1 MTGDKILIV
10 DDEATNVEIFD
21 LMLSKLGFRTETAGD
36 GQEALD
42 KVPDFRPDLILLDNM
57 MPRMTGWEVTR
68 SIKHGDDLAE
78 FRGVSIIM
86 FSAAD
91 DVEDKVQG
99 LEMGVDDYITKPFNF
114 TEVLA
119 RIRAVLHR
127 RHLQDQVTRREH
139 RIGVVESLNESLI
152 FFSQHVRRP
161 LERQLLLVDEMA
173 AGGEP
178 QFDRLAGQVKDDAR
192 AILAKLDALQ
202 QEIGELQRQGDELKA
217 GDLSLEEL
225 HRRLAGI
232 AAAGAAGSA
241 PAASPARAAGS

>member
-1 MTGDKILIV
+1 MTRDKILIV

-21 LMLSKLGFRTETAGD
+21 LMLSKLGFHTETASD
-36 GQEALD
+36 GVEALD
-42 KVPDFRPDLILLDNM
+42 RLRSFRPALMLLDNM

-68 SIKHGDDLAE
+68 SIKHGDELADY
-78 FRGVSIIM
+78 RDVSIIM

-99 LEMGVDDYITKPFNF
+99 LELGVDDYITKPFNF

-127 RHLQDQVTRREH
+127 RHLQEQVTRREH
-139 RIGVVESLNESLI
+139 RIGVIESLNESLI

-161 LERQLLLVDEMA
+161 LERQLQTLDEAGAGDVDTVA
-173 AGGEP
+173 LGRFAN
-178 QFDRLAGQVKDDAR
+178 RVKDDAR
-192 AILAKLDALQ
+192 AILAKLDALE
-202 QEIGELQRQGDELKA
+202 QEIGDLQRQGDEIKA

-232 AAAGAAGSA
+232 ASAGVAGS
-241 PAASPARAAGS
+241 

>member
-1 MTGDKILIV
+1 VTRDKILIV

-21 LMLSKLGFRTETAGD
+21 LMLSKLGFHTETASD
-36 GQEALD
+36 GVEALD
-42 KVPDFRPDLILLDNM
+42 RLRSFRPALMLLDNM

-68 SIKHGDDLAE
+68 SIKHGDELADC
-78 FRGVSIIM
+78 RDVSIIM

-99 LEMGVDDYITKPFNF
+99 LELGVDDYITKPFNF

-127 RHLQDQVTRREH
+127 RHLQEQVTRREH
-139 RIGVVESLNESLI
+139 RIGVIESLNESLI

-161 LERQLLLVDEMA
+161 LERQLQTLDEAGAGDVDTVA
-173 AGGEP
+173 LGRFAN
-178 QFDRLAGQVKDDAR
+178 RVKDDGR
-192 AILAKLDALQ
+192 AILAKLDALE
-202 QEIGELQRQGDELKA
+202 QEIGDLQRQGDELKA

-232 AAAGAAGSA
+232 ASAGVAGS
-241 PAASPARAAGS
+241 

>member
-10 DDEATNVEIFD
+10 DDEPTNVEIFG
-21 LMLSKLGFRTETAGD
+21 LMLSKLGFRTETAAD
-36 GQEALD
+36 GREALD
-42 KVPDFRPDLILLDNM
+42 KLRSFRPALILLDNM

-68 SIKHGDDLAE
+68 SIKHDDELAE
-78 FRGVSIIM
+78 FSDVSIIM

-99 LEMGVDDYITKPFNF
+99 LELGVDDYITKPFNF

-139 RIGVVESLNESLI
+139 RIGVIESLNESLI

-161 LERQLLLVDEMA
+161 IEEQMQRAEELGGAD
-173 AGGEP
+173 AGELAR
-178 QFDRLAGQVKDDAR
+178 FADRIKDDAR
-192 AILAKLDALQ
+192 AILAKLEALE
-202 QEIGELQRQGDELKA
+202 QEIGDLQRQGDELKA

-225 HRRLAGI
+225 HRRLSSITAG
-232 AAAGAAGSA
+232 GATGSSA
-241 PAASPARAAGS
+241 

>member
-1 MTGDKILIV
+1 MTRDKILIV

-21 LMLSKLGFRTETAGD
+21 LMLSKLGFHTETASD
-36 GQEALD
+36 GVEALD
-42 KVPDFRPDLILLDNM
+42 RLRSFRPALMLLDNM

-68 SIKHGDDLAE
+68 SIKHGDELADY
-78 FRGVSIIM
+78 RDVSIIM

-99 LEMGVDDYITKPFNF
+99 LELGVDDYITKPFNF

-127 RHLQDQVTRREH
+127 RHLQEQVTRREH
-139 RIGVVESLNESLI
+139 RIGVIESLNESLI

-161 LERQLLLVDEMA
+161 LERQLQTLDEAGAGDVDTVGLGRFA
-173 AGGEP
+173 N
-178 QFDRLAGQVKDDAR
+178 RVKDDAR
-192 AILAKLDALQ
+192 AILAKLDALEH
-202 QEIGELQRQGDELKA
+202 EIGDLQRQGDELKA

-232 AAAGAAGSA
+232 ASAGVAGS
-241 PAASPARAAGS
+241 

>member
-21 LMLSKLGFRTETAGD
+21 LMLSKLGFRTETASD
-36 GQEALD
+36 GREALD
-42 KVPDFRPDLILLDNM
+42 KLRSFRPELILLDNM

-68 SIKHGDDLAE
+68 NVKHGDDLADY
-78 FRGVSIIM
+78 RDVSIIM

-99 LEMGVDDYITKPFNF
+99 LELGVDDYITKPFNF

-127 RHLQDQVTRREH
+127 RHLQEQVTRREH
-139 RIGVVESLNESLI
+139 RIGVIESLNESLI

-161 LERQLLLVDEMA
+161 LERQLLLVDELA
-173 AGGEP
+173 ADGADP
-178 QFDRLAGQVKDDAR
+178 QLGRLAGRVKDDAR
-192 AILAKLDALQ
+192 AILAKLDALE
-202 QEIGELQRQGDELKA
+202 QEIGDLQRQGDELKA

-225 HRRLAGI
+225 QRRLAGI
-232 AAAGAAGSA
+232 AAAGAAGS
-241 PAASPARAAGS
+241 

>member
-1 MTGDKILIV
+1 MTRDKILIV

-21 LMLSKLGFRTETAGD
+21 LMLSKLGFHTETASD
-36 GQEALD
+36 GVEALD
-42 KVPDFRPDLILLDNM
+42 RLRSFRPALMLLDNM

-68 SIKHGDDLAE
+68 SIKHGDELADY
-78 FRGVSIIM
+78 RDVSIIM

-99 LEMGVDDYITKPFNF
+99 LELGVDDYITKPFNF

-127 RHLQDQVTRREH
+127 RHLQEQVTRREH
-139 RIGVVESLNESLI
+139 RIGIIESLNESLI

-161 LERQLLLVDEMA
+161 LERQLQTLDEAGAGDVDTVA
-173 AGGEP
+173 LGRFAN
-178 QFDRLAGQVKDDAR
+178 RVKDDAR
-192 AILAKLDALQ
+192 AILAKLDALE
-202 QEIGELQRQGDELKA
+202 QEIGDLQRQGDELKA

-232 AAAGAAGSA
+232 ASAGVAGS
-241 PAASPARAAGS
+241 

>member
-1 MTGDKILIV
+1 VTGDKILIV

-21 LMLSKLGFRTETAGD
+21 LMLSKLGFCTETASD
-36 GQEALD
+36 GVEALD
-42 KVPDFRPDLILLDNM
+42 KLRSFRPALILLDNM

-68 SIKHGDDLAE
+68 SIKHGEELADY
-78 FRGVSIIM
+78 RGVSIIM

-99 LEMGVDDYITKPFNF
+99 LELGVDDYITKPFNF

-127 RHLQDQVTRREH
+127 RHLQEQVTRREH
-139 RIGVVESLNESLI
+139 RIGVIESLNESLI

-161 LERQLLLVDEMA
+161 LERQLQTLDEAA
-173 AGGEP
+173 AGDVDSVALGT
-178 QFDRLAGQVKDDAR
+178 FANRVKDDAR
-192 AILAKLDALQ
+192 AILAKLDALE
-202 QEIGELQRQGDELKA
+202 QEIGDLQRQGDELKA
-217 GDLSLEEL
+217 GDLSIEEL

-232 AAAGAAGSA
+232 ASAGVAGS
-241 PAASPARAAGS
+241 

>member
-1 MTGDKILIV
+1 MTRDKILIV

-21 LMLSKLGFRTETAGD
+21 LMLSKLGFHTETASD
-36 GQEALD
+36 GVEALD
-42 KVPDFRPDLILLDNM
+42 RLRSFRPALMLLDNI

-68 SIKHGDDLAE
+68 SIKHGDELADY
-78 FRGVSIIM
+78 RDVSIIM

-99 LEMGVDDYITKPFNF
+99 LELGVDDYITKPFNF

-127 RHLQDQVTRREH
+127 RHLQEQVTRREH
-139 RIGVVESLNESLI
+139 RIGVIESLNESLI

-161 LERQLLLVDEMA
+161 LERQLQTLDEAGAGDVDTVA
-173 AGGEP
+173 LGRFAN
-178 QFDRLAGQVKDDAR
+178 RVKDDAR
-192 AILAKLDALQ
+192 AILAKLDALEH
-202 QEIGELQRQGDELKA
+202 EIGDLQRQGDELKA

-232 AAAGAAGSA
+232 ASAGVAGS
-241 PAASPARAAGS
+241 

>member
-1 MTGDKILIV
+1 MTRDKILIV

-21 LMLSKLGFRTETAGD
+21 LMLSKLGFHTETASD
-36 GQEALD
+36 GVEALD
-42 KVPDFRPDLILLDNM
+42 RLRSFRPALMLLDNM

-68 SIKHGDDLAE
+68 SIKHGDELADY
-78 FRGVSIIM
+78 RDVSIIM

-99 LEMGVDDYITKPFNF
+99 LELGVDDYITKPFNF

-127 RHLQDQVTRREH
+127 RHLQEQVTRREH
-139 RIGVVESLNESLI
+139 RIGVIESLNESLI

-161 LERQLLLVDEMA
+161 LERQLQTLDEAA
-173 AGGEP
+173 AGDVDSVALGT
-178 QFDRLAGQVKDDAR
+178 FANRVKDDAR
-192 AILAKLDALQ
+192 AILAKLDALE
-202 QEIGELQRQGDELKA
+202 QEIGDLQRQGDELKA
-217 GDLSLEEL
+217 GDLSIEEL

-232 AAAGAAGSA
+232 ASAGVAGS
-241 PAASPARAAGS
+241 

>member
-1 MTGDKILIV
+1 MTRDKILIV

-21 LMLSKLGFRTETAGD
+21 LMLSKLGFHTETASD
-36 GQEALD
+36 GVEALD
-42 KVPDFRPDLILLDNM
+42 RLRSFRPALMLLDNM

-68 SIKHGDDLAE
+68 SIKHGDELADY
-78 FRGVSIIM
+78 RDVSIIM

-99 LEMGVDDYITKPFNF
+99 LELGVDDYITKPFNF

-127 RHLQDQVTRREH
+127 RHLQEQVTRREH
-139 RIGVVESLNESLI
+139 RIGVIESLNESLI

-161 LERQLLLVDEMA
+161 LERQLQTLDEAGAEDVDTVA
-173 AGGEP
+173 LGRFAN
-178 QFDRLAGQVKDDAR
+178 RAKDDAR
-192 AILAKLDALQ
+192 AILAKLDALE
-202 QEIGELQRQGDELKA
+202 QEIGDLQRQGDELKA
-217 GDLSLEEL
+217 GDLSIEEL

-232 AAAGAAGSA
+232 ASAGVAGS
-241 PAASPARAAGS
+241 

>member
-1 MTGDKILIV
+1 MTRDKILIV

-21 LMLSKLGFRTETAGD
+21 LMLSKLGFHTETASD
-36 GQEALD
+36 GVEALD
-42 KVPDFRPDLILLDNM
+42 RLRSFRPALMLLDNM

-68 SIKHGDDLAE
+68 SIKHGDELADY
-78 FRGVSIIM
+78 RDVSIIM

-99 LEMGVDDYITKPFNF
+99 LELGVDDYITKPFNF

-127 RHLQDQVTRREH
+127 RHLQEQVTRREH
-139 RIGVVESLNESLI
+139 RIGVIESLNESLI

-161 LERQLLLVDEMA
+161 LERQLQTLDQAA
-173 AGGEP
+173 AGDVDSVALGT
-178 QFDRLAGQVKDDAR
+178 FANRVKDDAR
-192 AILAKLDALQ
+192 AILAKLDALE
-202 QEIGELQRQGDELKA
+202 QEIGDLQRQGDELKA
-217 GDLSLEEL
+217 GDLSIEEL

-232 AAAGAAGSA
+232 ASAGVAGS
-241 PAASPARAAGS
+241 

>member
-21 LMLSKLGFRTETAGD
+21 LMLSKLGFRTETASD
-36 GQEALD
+36 GREALD
-42 KVPDFRPDLILLDNM
+42 KLRSFRPELILLDNM

-68 SIKHGDDLAE
+68 NVKHGDDLADY
-78 FRGVSIIM
+78 RDVSIIM

-99 LEMGVDDYITKPFNF
+99 LELGVDDYITKPFNF

-127 RHLQDQVTRREH
+127 RHLQEQVTRREH
-139 RIGVVESLNESLI
+139 RIGVIESLNESLI

-161 LERQLLLVDEMA
+161 LERQLLLVDELA
-173 AGGEP
+173 ADGSDP
-178 QFDRLAGQVKDDAR
+178 QLGRLAGRVKDDAR
-192 AILAKLDALQ
+192 AILAKLDALE
-202 QEIGELQRQGDELKA
+202 QEIGDLQRQGDELKA

-225 HRRLAGI
+225 QRRLAGI
-232 AAAGAAGSA
+232 AAAGAAG
-241 PAASPARAAGS
+241 P

>member
-21 LMLSKLGFRTETAGD
+21 LMLSKLGFRTETAAD
-36 GQEALD
+36 GREALD
-42 KVPDFRPDLILLDNM
+42 KLRSFRPELILLDNV

-68 SIKHGDDLAE
+68 NVKHGDDLAD
-78 FRGVSIIM
+78 FRDVSIIM

-99 LEMGVDDYITKPFNF
+99 LELGVDDYITKPFNF

-127 RHLQDQVTRREH
+127 RHLQEQVTRREH
-139 RIGVVESLNESLI
+139 RIGVIESLNESLI

-161 LERQLLLVDEMA
+161 LEQQLLLIDELA
-173 AGGEP
+173 ADGADP
-178 QFDRLAGQVKDDAR
+178 QLGRLAGRVKDDAR
-192 AILAKLDALQ
+192 AILAKLDALE
-202 QEIGELQRQGDELKA
+202 QEIGDLQRQGDELKA

-232 AAAGAAGSA
+232 AAAAGS
-241 PAASPARAAGS
+241 

>member
-1 MTGDKILIV
+1 MTRDKILIV

-21 LMLSKLGFRTETAGD
+21 LMLSKLGFHTETASD
-36 GQEALD
+36 GVEALD
-42 KVPDFRPDLILLDNM
+42 RLRSFRPALMLLDNM

-68 SIKHGDDLAE
+68 SIKHGDELADY
-78 FRGVSIIM
+78 RDVSIIM

-99 LEMGVDDYITKPFNF
+99 LELGVDDYITKPFNF

-127 RHLQDQVTRREH
+127 RHLQEQVTRREH
-139 RIGVVESLNESLI
+139 RIGVIESLNESLI

-161 LERQLLLVDEMA
+161 LERQLQTLDEAGAGDVDTVA
-173 AGGEP
+173 LGRFAN
-178 QFDRLAGQVKDDAR
+178 RVKDDAR
-192 AILAKLDALQ
+192 AILAKLDALEH
-202 QEIGELQRQGDELKA
+202 EIGDLQRQGDELKA

-232 AAAGAAGSA
+232 ASAGVAGS
-241 PAASPARAAGS
+241 

>member
-1 MTGDKILIV
+1 MTRDKILIV

-21 LMLSKLGFRTETAGD
+21 LMLSKLGFHTETASD
-36 GQEALD
+36 GVEALD
-42 KVPDFRPDLILLDNM
+42 RLRSFRPALMLLDNM

-68 SIKHGDDLAE
+68 SIKHGDELADY
-78 FRGVSIIM
+78 RDVSIIM

-99 LEMGVDDYITKPFNF
+99 LELGVDDYITKPFNF

-127 RHLQDQVTRREH
+127 RHLQEQVTRREH
-139 RIGVVESLNESLI
+139 RIGVIESLNESLI

-161 LERQLLLVDEMA
+161 LERQLQTLDEAGAGDVDTVA
-173 AGGEP
+173 LGRFAN
-178 QFDRLAGQVKDDAR
+178 RVKDDGR
-192 AILAKLDALQ
+192 AILAKLDALE
-202 QEIGELQRQGDELKA
+202 QEIGDLQRQGDELKA

-232 AAAGAAGSA
+232 ASAGVAGS
-241 PAASPARAAGS
+241 

>member
-21 LMLSKLGFRTETAGD
+21 LMLSKLGFRTETASD
-36 GQEALD
+36 GREALD
-42 KVPDFRPDLILLDNM
+42 KLRSFRPELILLDNM

-68 SIKHGDDLAE
+68 NVKHGDDLADY
-78 FRGVSIIM
+78 RDVSIIM

-99 LEMGVDDYITKPFNF
+99 LELGVDDYITKPFNF

-127 RHLQDQVTRREH
+127 RHLQEQVTRREH
-139 RIGVVESLNESLI
+139 RIGVIESLNESLI

-161 LERQLLLVDEMA
+161 LERQLLLVDELA
-173 AGGEP
+173 ADGADP
-178 QFDRLAGQVKDDAR
+178 QLGRLAGRVKDDAR
-192 AILAKLDALQ
+192 AILAKLDALE
-202 QEIGELQRQGDELKA
+202 QEIGDLQRQGDELKA

-225 HRRLAGI
+225 QRRLAGI
-232 AAAGAAGSA
+232 AAAGAAGL
-241 PAASPARAAGS
+241 

>member
-21 LMLSKLGFRTETAGD
+21 LMLSKLGFRTETASD
-36 GQEALD
+36 GREALD
-42 KVPDFRPDLILLDNM
+42 KLRSFRPELILLDNV

-68 SIKHGDDLAE
+68 NVKHGDDLADY
-78 FRGVSIIM
+78 RDVSIIM

-99 LEMGVDDYITKPFNF
+99 LELGVDDYITKPFNF

-127 RHLQDQVTRREH
+127 RHLQEQVTRREH
-139 RIGVVESLNESLI
+139 RIGVIESLNESLI

-161 LERQLLLVDEMA
+161 LERQLLLVDELA
-173 AGGEP
+173 ADGADP
-178 QFDRLAGQVKDDAR
+178 QLGRLAGRVKDDAR
-192 AILAKLDALQ
+192 AILAKLDALE
-202 QEIGELQRQGDELKA
+202 QEIGDLQRQGDELKA

-225 HRRLAGI
+225 QRRLAGI
-232 AAAGAAGSA
+232 AAAGAAG
-241 PAASPARAAGS
+241 P

>member
-21 LMLSKLGFRTETAGD
+21 LMLSKLGFRTETASD
-36 GQEALD
+36 GREALD
-42 KVPDFRPDLILLDNM
+42 KLRSFRPELILLDNM

-68 SIKHGDDLAE
+68 NVKHGDDLADY
-78 FRGVSIIM
+78 RDVSIIM

-99 LEMGVDDYITKPFNF
+99 LELGVDDYITKPFNF

-127 RHLQDQVTRREH
+127 RHLQEQVTRREH
-139 RIGVVESLNESLI
+139 RIGVIESLNESLI

-161 LERQLLLVDEMA
+161 LERQLMLVDELA
-173 AGGEP
+173 ADGSDP
-178 QFDRLAGQVKDDAR
+178 QLGRLAGRVKDDAR
-192 AILAKLDALQ
+192 AILAKLDALE
-202 QEIGELQRQGDELKA
+202 QEIGDLQRQGDELKA

-225 HRRLAGI
+225 QRRLAGI
-232 AAAGAAGSA
+232 AAAGAAG
-241 PAASPARAAGS
+241 P

>member
-1 MTGDKILIV
+1 MTRDKILIV

-21 LMLSKLGFRTETAGD
+21 LMLSKLGFHTETASD
-36 GQEALD
+36 GVEALD
-42 KVPDFRPDLILLDNM
+42 RLRSFRPALMLLDNM

-68 SIKHGDDLAE
+68 SIKHGDELADY
-78 FRGVSIIM
+78 RDVSIIM

-99 LEMGVDDYITKPFNF
+99 LELGVDDYITKPFNF

-127 RHLQDQVTRREH
+127 RHLQEQVTRREH
-139 RIGVVESLNESLI
+139 RIGVIESLNESLI

-161 LERQLLLVDEMA
+161 LERQLQTLDEAGAGDVDTVA
-173 AGGEP
+173 LGRFAN
-178 QFDRLAGQVKDDAR
+178 RVKDDAR
-192 AILAKLDALQ
+192 AILAKLDALEH
-202 QEIGELQRQGDELKA
+202 EIGDLQRQGDELKA
-217 GDLSLEEL
+217 GDLSIEEL

-232 AAAGAAGSA
+232 ASAGVAGS
-241 PAASPARAAGS
+241 

>member
-21 LMLSKLGFRTETAGD
+21 LMLSKLGFRTETASD
-36 GQEALD
+36 GREALD
-42 KVPDFRPDLILLDNM
+42 KLRSFRPELILLDNM

-68 SIKHGDDLAE
+68 NVKHGDDLADY
-78 FRGVSIIM
+78 RDVSIIM

-99 LEMGVDDYITKPFNF
+99 LELGVDDYITKPFNF

-127 RHLQDQVTRREH
+127 RHLQEQVTRREH
-139 RIGVVESLNESLI
+139 RIGVIESLNESLI

-161 LERQLLLVDEMA
+161 LERQLLLVDELA
-173 AGGEP
+173 ADGADPRLG
-178 QFDRLAGQVKDDAR
+178 RLAGRVKDDAR
-192 AILAKLDALQ
+192 AILAKLDALE
-202 QEIGELQRQGDELKA
+202 QEIGDLQRQGDELKA

-225 HRRLAGI
+225 QRRLAGI
-232 AAAGAAGSA
+232 AAAGAAG
-241 PAASPARAAGS
+241 P

>member
-1 MTGDKILIV
+1 MTRDKILIV

-21 LMLSKLGFRTETAGD
+21 LMLSKLGFHTETASD
-36 GQEALD
+36 GVEALD
-42 KVPDFRPDLILLDNM
+42 RLRSFRPALMLLDNM

-68 SIKHGDDLAE
+68 SIKHGDELADY
-78 FRGVSIIM
+78 RDVSIIM

-99 LEMGVDDYITKPFNF
+99 LELGVDDYITKPFNF

-127 RHLQDQVTRREH
+127 RHLQEQVTRREH
-139 RIGVVESLNESLI
+139 RIGVIESLNESLI

-161 LERQLLLVDEMA
+161 LERQLQTLDEAGAGDVDTVA
-173 AGGEP
+173 LGRFAN
-178 QFDRLAGQVKDDAR
+178 RVKDDAR
-192 AILAKLDALQ
+192 AILAKLDALE
-202 QEIGELQRQGDELKA
+202 QEIGDLQRQGDELKA

-232 AAAGAAGSA
+232 ASAGVAGS
-241 PAASPARAAGS
+241 

>member
-1 MTGDKILIV
+1 VTGDKILIV

-21 LMLSKLGFRTETAGD
+21 LMLSKLGFRTETASD
-36 GQEALD
+36 GREALD
-42 KVPDFRPDLILLDNM
+42 KLRSFRPELILLDNM

-68 SIKHGDDLAE
+68 NVKHGDDLADY
-78 FRGVSIIM
+78 RDVSIIM

-99 LEMGVDDYITKPFNF
+99 LELGVDDYITKPFNF

-127 RHLQDQVTRREH
+127 RHLQEQVTRREH
-139 RIGVVESLNESLI
+139 RIGVIESLNESLI

-161 LERQLLLVDEMA
+161 LERQLLLVDELA
-173 AGGEP
+173 ADGADP
-178 QFDRLAGQVKDDAR
+178 QLGRLAGRVKDDAR
-192 AILAKLDALQ
+192 AILAKLDALE
-202 QEIGELQRQGDELKA
+202 QEIGDLQRQGDELKA

-225 HRRLAGI
+225 QRRLAGI
-232 AAAGAAGSA
+232 AAAGAAG
-241 PAASPARAAGS
+241 P

>member
-21 LMLSKLGFRTETAGD
+21 LMLSKLGFRTETASD
-36 GQEALD
+36 GREALD
-42 KVPDFRPDLILLDNM
+42 KLRSFRPELILLDNM

-68 SIKHGDDLAE
+68 NVKHGDDLADY
-78 FRGVSIIM
+78 RDVSIIM

-99 LEMGVDDYITKPFNF
+99 LELGVDDYITKPFNF

-127 RHLQDQVTRREH
+127 RHLQEQVTRREH
-139 RIGVVESLNESLI
+139 RIGVIESLNESLI

-161 LERQLLLVDEMA
+161 LARQLMLVDELA
-173 AGGEP
+173 ADGSDP
-178 QFDRLAGQVKDDAR
+178 QLGRLAGRVKDDAR
-192 AILAKLDALQ
+192 AILAKLDALE
-202 QEIGELQRQGDELKA
+202 QEIGDLQRQGDELKA

-225 HRRLAGI
+225 QRRLAGI
-232 AAAGAAGSA
+232 AAAGAAG
-241 PAASPARAAGS
+241 P

>member
-21 LMLSKLGFRTETAGD
+21 LMLSKLGFRTETASD
-36 GQEALD
+36 GREALD
-42 KVPDFRPDLILLDNM
+42 KLRSFRPELILLDNM

-68 SIKHGDDLAE
+68 NVKHGDDLADY
-78 FRGVSIIM
+78 RDVSIIM

-99 LEMGVDDYITKPFNF
+99 LELGVDDYITKPFNF

-127 RHLQDQVTRREH
+127 RHLQEQVTRREH
-139 RIGVVESLNESLI
+139 RIGVIESLNESLI

-161 LERQLLLVDEMA
+161 LERQLLLVDELA
-173 AGGEP
+173 ADGADP
-178 QFDRLAGQVKDDAR
+178 QLGRLAGRVKDDAR
-192 AILAKLDALQ
+192 AILAKLDALE
-202 QEIGELQRQGDELKA
+202 QEIGDLQRQGDELKA

-225 HRRLAGI
+225 QRRLAGI
-232 AAAGAAGSA
+232 AAAGAAG
-241 PAASPARAAGS
+241 P